1 MLVLAT
7 FFDSLSGSSLL
18 FLSVSSF
25 LPNALITVKKN
36 YYLQDILKALVDV
49 ADLFGMALILSRIP
63 GKDHNKLITTGFG
76 WAISEVVITRLLT
89 LWIGA
94 RGAEFSWIYIQKCL
108 ESNILLVQHISTAT
122 LVWLF
127 TRNNLNKAIRPFVI
141 FLLAATVLKP
151 LWLDST
157 LTALNLGVGPW
168 ISLVIKALC
177 TIFNGL
183 LTLNV
188 YSKVNV

>member
-1 MLVLAT
+1 
-7 FFDSLSGSSLL
+7 
-18 FLSVSSF
+18 
-25 LPNALITVKKN
+25 
-36 YYLQDILKALVDV
+36 
-49 ADLFGMALILSRIP
+49 MALILSRIP

-76 WAISEVVITRLLT
+76 WAVSEVVITRLLN

-94 RGAEFSWIYIQKCL
+94 KGAEFSWIYIQKCL

-127 TRNNLNKAIRPFVI
+127 TRNNLNKGIRPSVI
-141 FLLAATVLKP
+141 FLLAATTLKP

-157 LTALNLGVGPW
+157 LNAFNLGVGPW
-168 ISLVIKALC
+168 LSLAFKALC

-183 LTLNV
+183 LTLNI

>member
-7 FFDSLSGSSLL
+7 FFDSLSSP
-18 FLSVSSF
+18 FVSD
-25 LPNALITVKKN
+25 V
-36 YYLQDILKALVDV
+36 LKAVVDV

-127 TRNNLNKAIRPFVI
+127 TRNNLNKAIKPFVI
-141 FLLAATVLKP
+141 FLLAATVLKS

-157 LTALNLGVGPW
+157 LIALNMGPW
-168 ISLVIKALC
+168 LTLAFKALC
-177 TIFNGL
+177 TVFNGF